1 MISLSGF
8 TDFVRAE
15 GVSTTVLPDD
25 SLYLSTAYDIA
36 SSIVNTDI
44 NLISSIIYDLS
55 VYNLGMDNLINFAQD
70 VTGQTYWAD
79 IRKQFNVN
87 SFVAGV
93 IKESNDETTGQTIE
107 TPEYFKQMSL
117 INLQNLKT
125 PYGRVYMQYSMQYG
139 GVFCSV

>member
-15 GVSTTVLPDD
+15 GVSITVLPDD

-139 GVFCSV
+139 GVFCGV